1 MPASVESRGGNVP
14 FRFAEKKNTD
24 GLPDGITEEEFRK
37 LIVAVVDDG
46 VKKLMREALRPHLYS
61 LTGNVDYLPETTQDR
76 PRGKK

>member
-1 MPASVESRGGNVP
+1 MP
-14 FRFAEKKNTD
+14 FRFADDKKKD

-46 VKKLMREALRPHLYS
+46 VRKLIREALRPHLYA
-61 LTGNVDYLPETTQDR
+61 LTGNLDYMPETTQDR

>member
-1 MPASVESRGGNVP
+1 MP

-37 LIVAVVDDG
+37 LIVAVVDDAVRKL
-46 VKKLMREALRPHLYS
+46 VKETLEEQFCIKQKSGMLVWKH
-61 LTGNVDYLPETTQDR
+61 TGKIVDPEPDR